1 MTGTANLGT
10 QLARAIGGQRVIAGE
25 EELSAYA
32 VDGLVPAVI
41 VQPVSA
47 DEVAEV
53 VRFAIAEKLAILPLG
68 SRSKCDLGY
77 PPERYDIAIDMTGLR
92 QVAHYDPGDLTLSVD
107 AGMPLRDLEGQLKEK
122 GQFLPLAVPCF
133 ETSTA
138 GGTIASGIDSALR
151 QQCGSA
157 RDFLIGAEFVDG
169 TGQLCKSGGRVV
181 KNVTGYDLHKLLL
194 GSLGTL
200 AVITRLNFRTFP
212 LPARVGGH
220 LTNFADCQSALRYQK
235 AVEQAGLPLANQE
248 VFNPRMTEML
258 AAILRRDGEAL
269 PFVVRPG
276 EWCVYSSFDG
286 IDAVVERISR
296 DLERIARQSGAR
308 SSDVL
313 ETVADETLG
322 GMLREA
328 FEWLRWGSQTSVICR
343 LTLPEVKP
351 ELLGELSH
359 LAESDS
365 LRPAMLIRT
374 TGVVYFTVF
383 AECEDERSIRILSNV
398 VTRVR
403 DAVREAEGNVGV
415 LHAPRGVK
423 QKAISSRFTSAD
435 RAMQQGVKLAFDPFN
450 VFAPGRVVGGV

>member
-1 MTGTANLGT
+1 
-10 QLARAIGGQRVIAGE
+10 
-25 EELSAYA
+25 
-32 VDGLVPAVI
+32 
-41 VQPVSA
+41 
-47 DEVAEV
+47 
-53 VRFAIAEKLAILPLG
+53 
-68 SRSKCDLGY
+68 
-77 PPERYDIAIDMTGLR
+77 
-92 QVAHYDPGDLTLSVD
+92 
-107 AGMPLRDLEGQLKEK
+107 
-122 GQFLPLAVPCF
+122 
-133 ETSTA
+133 
-138 GGTIASGIDSALR
+138 
-151 QQCGSA
+151 
-157 RDFLIGAEFVDG
+157 
-169 TGQLCKSGGRVV
+169 
-181 KNVTGYDLHKLLL
+181 
-194 GSLGTL
+194 
-200 AVITRLNFRTFP
+200 
-212 LPARVGGH
+212 
-220 LTNFADCQSALRYQK
+220 
-235 AVEQAGLPLANQE
+235 LPLANQE